1 MRQNLQRVIELFRG
15 HHEERRA
22 RATATI
28 ERCQGEIEEID
39 RDLAELARLEELVSG
54 AELTPS
60 DGAASGSSHLPPRPS
75 LSPPSS
81 GRRLRPSQERALANQ
96 QELLKT
102 LRRFDRPLGRAELLD
117 ATALSTSELYGALR
131 ALQATGA
138 VVKHGD
144 GRNTLYTDAGGSASG
159 PAGEGAKSEAAPT
172 PPPTE
177 PPNASRGS
185 QEITVPTGTPEGRVL
200 EYCQLNPNSS
210 GPAVSLALG
219 IGLNDLRPIFGSLM
233 REGLLRTGHKN
244 GETVYR
250 AVVL

>member
-1 MRQNLQRVIELFRG
+1 MNNRLDHASETIRLLREFA
-15 HHEERRA
+15 EERRA
-22 RATATI
+22 RAVAVIEECDHELAQYEQI
-28 ERCQGEIEEID
+28 ERVFSD
-39 RDLAELARLEELVSG
+39 AELK
-54 AELTPS
+54 PS
-60 DGAASGSSHLPPRPS
+60 EGAAAGSSHLPPRPS
-75 LSPPSS
+75 QSPPSS

-96 QELLKT
+96 QELLET

-159 PAGEGAKSEAAPT
+159 PADEGA